1 MNEYLIKNVNII
13 DGTRNMEVKEGFDI
27 LVRNG
32 IIEKIGKDI
41 AFEGNNINKRY
52 TYVMPGLINMHVNL
66 PGSGKVGGKKAAD
79 LKSLISF
86 INSNPI
92 TKEIAVMIEHK

>member
-13 DGTRNMEVKEGFDI
+13 DGTRNMEVKDGFDI

-41 AFEGNNINKRY
+41 
-52 TYVMPGLINMHVNL
+52 V
-66 PGSGKVGGKKAAD
+66 
-79 LKSLISF
+79 
-86 INSNPI
+86 
-92 TKEIAVMIEHK
+92 